1 MNSKDTAYS
10 IGAFIEKYYSSNKV
24 EIVNFGFTI
33 KNVMDVSILDNS
45 ITEYGKTIT
54 FKGVAKILYGD
65 GKTSIN
71 TEKQCSITGNAII
84 RNKEL
89 KEIESITITQISIIK

>member
-10 IGAFIEKYYSSNKV
+10 IGVFIEKYYSSNKV

-65 GKTSIN
+65 DKTSIN

-84 RNKEL
+84 KNKEL